1 MANIIRPKRS
11 STAAKVPTTT
21 DLSSG
26 EFGVN
31 MVDQKCYINN
41 GTTIVQVGAGKL
53 SALGDVTLTSIATG
67 QVLSWNGSAFVNTAT
82 TGASSVVLR
91 DANQNILANN
101 LSYGTTSI
109 TSAGTTTTLTA
120 ANGYFILI
128 TGTLTQTVK
137 FPDETTLPAGTAYII
152 DNDSTGVVTLQDS
165 AGGAL
170 GTVPAGMAGYIYSK
184 SNATATGNWAGYA
197 YVAGQ
202 GPTGQVTWG
211 TAGLNMGG
219 GTISGL
225 GQLTSA
231 VTTGT
236 APFVVASTTQVAN
249 LNAATAGTAGNV
261 TGVVAL
267 ANGGTG
273 KTTATE
279 SLASLF
285 GFTTTATAAGSTT
298 LTATSSYNQVF
309 TGTLA
314 QTIVLPVATTL
325 SQGWSVLITNAST
338 GILTVN
344 SSGANAVILIPA
356 NSTALVACVLNSGT
370 SAASWVAGL
379 TSLSAATT
387 TQSGYLTSTDWT
399 TFNGKITLS
408 SAITGY
414 TAGTNT
420 ALAATDT
427 LLAALGKIQG
437 QITARSGTVSSVG
450 FTGGLITVATAT
462 TTPALTVAGTSGG
475 IPYFSS
481 ASTWASS
488 GVLSA
493 SSLVV
498 GGGAGVAPSTITTGT
513 GVVTALGVAIGT
525 TGSMLTNGGAIKAA
539 ISTKTAAYTATATD
553 YTILA
558 NATTAAFSVT
568 LPASVAGQIYI
579 IKKID
584 SSVNAVTVATTTSQT
599 IDGVTTRVLPNQYD
613 SLTVIG
619 DGTNWYQINATSR
632 SVFVGQTFKI
642 KRFIIHLIF

>member
-1 MANIIRPKRS
+1 M
-11 STAAKVPTTT
+11 
-21 DLSSG
+21 
-26 EFGVN
+26 
-31 MVDQKCYINN
+31 
-41 GTTIVQVGAGKL
+41 
-53 SALGDVTLTSIATG
+53 
-67 QVLSWNGSAFVNTAT
+67 
-82 TGASSVVLR
+82 
-91 DANQNILANN
+91 
-101 LSYGTTSI
+101 
-109 TSAGTTTTLTA
+109 
-120 ANGYFILI
+120 
-128 TGTLTQTVK
+128 
-137 FPDETTLPAGTAYII
+137 
-152 DNDSTGVVTLQDS
+152 
-165 AGGAL
+165 
-170 GTVPAGMAGYIYSK
+170 
-184 SNATATGNWAGYA
+184 
-197 YVAGQ
+197 
-202 GPTGQVTWG
+202 
-211 TAGLNMGG
+211 
-219 GTISGL
+219 
-225 GQLTSA
+225 
-231 VTTGT
+231 
-236 APFVVASTTQVAN
+236 
-249 LNAATAGTAGNV
+249 
-261 TGVVAL
+261 
-267 ANGGTG
+267 
-273 KTTATE
+273 
-279 SLASLF
+279 
-285 GFTTTATAAGSTT
+285 
-298 LTATSSYNQVF
+298 
-309 TGTLA
+309 
-314 QTIVLPVATTL
+314 PV
-325 SQGWSVLITNAST
+325 
-338 GILTVN
+338 
-344 SSGANAVILIPA
+344 
-356 NSTALVACVLNSGT
+356 
-370 SAASWVAGL
+370 
-379 TSLSAATT
+379 TT

-632 SVFVGQTFKI
+632 SVFVG
-642 KRFIIHLIF
+642 